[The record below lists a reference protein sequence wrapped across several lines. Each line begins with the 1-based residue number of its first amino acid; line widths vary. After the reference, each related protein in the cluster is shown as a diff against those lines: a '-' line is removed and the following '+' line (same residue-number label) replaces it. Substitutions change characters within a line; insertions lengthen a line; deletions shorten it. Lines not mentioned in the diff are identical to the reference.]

1 MQKAKAGEGLGGKQ
15 PATKRSMLADVLGN
29 SSDEEFSDEEPENE

>member
-15 PATKRSMLADVLGN
+15 PATKRSMLADVLGD
-29 SSDEEFSDEEPENE
+29 SSDGESSDDEP